1 MDRFQGHFGSVQIND
16 PKSDIAKHY
25 NSEGHAG
32 TEDMK
37 LHILDFI
44 SLSPDS
50 KAGANIRDQI
60 EFNWIHRL
68 HTPQPMGLNIQ
79 DAVIHQNRTLS
90 RHWRT
95 YNQL

>member
-1 MDRFQGHFGSVQIND
+1 MDRFQGHFGSVQRND

-25 NSEGHAG
+25 NSNGHTG
-32 TEDMK
+32 TDDMI

-68 HTPQPMGLNIQ
+68 HTQQLMGLNIQ
-79 DAVIHQNRTLS
+79 DAVINQKKTLS
-90 RHWRT
+90 RHWIS
-95 YNQL
+95 YNQI